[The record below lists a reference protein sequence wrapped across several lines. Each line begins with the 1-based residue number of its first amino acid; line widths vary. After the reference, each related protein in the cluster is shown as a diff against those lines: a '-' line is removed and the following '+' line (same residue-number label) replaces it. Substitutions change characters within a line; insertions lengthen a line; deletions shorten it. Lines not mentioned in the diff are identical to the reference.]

1 MHSFAKLSL
10 GSSHSPSPTIPRRG
24 VSAKPNIM
32 QSLALFGADLSLLGD
47 YEDGTPY
54 RVILIESLNCN
65 NTRIS
70 ILTFLFPI
78 HRLTGLPDSGVAR
91 ARPVLTKKQSG
102 QEDAMGGPSLLGP
115 KVHSTKSVP
124 YWATPCDM
132 SVKENAR
139 NERNLKPL

>member
-54 RVILIESLNCN
+54 RVILIESLTCN
-65 NTRIS
+65 NTWLS
-70 ILTFLFPI
+70 ILTFLFFI
-78 HRLTGLPDSGVAR
+78 RRLIWVLPDCASTCKTH
-91 ARPVLTKKQSG
+91 PYG
-102 QEDAMGGPSLLGP
+102 QEHTIGGPSLLVGEP
-115 KVHSTKSVP
+115 F
-124 YWATPCDM
+124 
-132 SVKENAR
+132 
-139 NERNLKPL
+139 L